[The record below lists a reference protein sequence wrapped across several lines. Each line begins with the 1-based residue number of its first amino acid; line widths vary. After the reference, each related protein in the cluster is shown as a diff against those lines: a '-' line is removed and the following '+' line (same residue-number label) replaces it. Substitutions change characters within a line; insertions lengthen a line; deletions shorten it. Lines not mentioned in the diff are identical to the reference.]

1 MTTKV
6 LLTHHHRDAIENAAD
21 RGFWMPL
28 PIEAEQLKDVMY
40 LTSLSYGEITLK
52 QLVEV
57 ASFEPWRESD
67 GIERW
72 LPFLG
77 QRLELPKPL
86 PLGDRQLLAGWLHVS
101 ARRCRSWSSMHC
113 WRLNVSA
120 MCCPA
125 PVPVATCRGALL
137 LPRPLMQPAGEIW
150 LLEHPVLEAPHQ
162 ESALVAGS
170 CFAVQGTEPAPHRVG
185 AHLQL

>member
-6 LLTHHHRDAIENAAD
+6 LLTHHHRDALENAAD

-28 PIEAEQLKDVMY
+28 PLEAEHLKDVMY
-40 LTSLSYGEITLK
+40 LTSLSYGETTLK

-77 QRLELPKPL
+77 QRLDLPRPL
-86 PLGDRQLLAGWLHVS
+86 PLGDRGLLAGWLPRQREAVQ
-101 ARRCRSWSSMHC
+101 
-113 WRLNVSA
+113 LIELD
-120 MCCPA
+120 
-125 PVPVATCRGALL
+125 ALL
-137 LPRPLMQPAGEIW
+137 AAENLSD
-150 LLEHPVLEAPHQ
+150 VL
-162 ESALVAGS
+162 AGS
-170 CFAVQGTEPAPHRVG
+170 GACCYLSRRAALAAVGSGVARMKQA
-185 AHLQL
+185 A

>member
-28 PIEAEQLKDVMY
+28 PLTAEQLKDVIY
-40 LTSLSYGEITLK
+40 LTSLSYGEISLK

-57 ASFEPWRESD
+57 ASFEPWREAD
-67 GIERW
+67 GVERW

-86 PLGDRQLLAGWLHVS
+86 PLGNRQLLAGWLPRQREAVQ
-101 ARRCRSWSSMHC
+101 
-113 WRLNVSA
+113 LIELD
-120 MCCPA
+120 
-125 PVPVATCRGALL
+125 ALL
-137 LPRPLMQPAGEIW
+137 AAERLSDVLPGSGACCHLPRRAEL
-150 LLEHPVLEAPHQ
+150 
-162 ESALVAGS
+162 SAVAG
-170 CFAVQGTEPAPHRVG
+170 AAGKRDLA
-185 AHLQL
+185 A

>member
-6 LLTHHHRDAIENAAD
+6 LLTHYHRDAIENAAD
-21 RGFWMPL
+21 RGLWMPL
-28 PIEAEQLKDVMY
+28 PLEAEQIKDVMY

-57 ASFEPWRESD
+57 ASFEPWREPD

-86 PLGDRQLLAGWLHVS
+86 PLGDRQLLAGWLPRQREAVQIVELEALLAAKRLSDVLPGSGACCHLPRRNELVSVS
-101 ARRCRSWSSMHC
+101 AAVHHS
-113 WRLNVSA
+113 
-120 MCCPA
+120 
-125 PVPVATCRGALL
+125 GA
-137 LPRPLMQPAGEIW
+137 A
-150 LLEHPVLEAPHQ
+150 A
-162 ESALVAGS
+162 
-170 CFAVQGTEPAPHRVG
+170 
-185 AHLQL
+185 

>member
-28 PIEAEQLKDVMY
+28 PLQTEQLKDVMY
-40 LTSLSYGEITLK
+40 LTSLSYGEISLK

-57 ASFEPWRESD
+57 ASFEPWREAD

-86 PLGDRQLLAGWLHVS
+86 PLGDRQLLAGWLPRQREAVQIIE
-101 ARRCRSWSSMHC
+101 
-113 WRLNVSA
+113 LD
-120 MCCPA
+120 
-125 PVPVATCRGALL
+125 ALL
-137 LPRPLMQPAGEIW
+137 AAKRLSDVLPGSGACCHLPRPAAALASVPTTPADAER
-150 LLEHPVLEAPHQ
+150 A
-162 ESALVAGS
+162 A
-170 CFAVQGTEPAPHRVG
+170 
-185 AHLQL
+185 

>member
-28 PIEAEQLKDVMY
+28 QLEADQLKDMMY
-40 LTSLSYGEITLK
+40 LTSISYGETTLK

-67 GIERW
+67 GVESW

-77 QRLELPKPL
+77 QRLELPQPL
-86 PLGDRQLLAGWLHVS
+86 PLGDRRLLAGWLPRQREAVQIVE
-101 ARRCRSWSSMHC
+101 
-113 WRLNVSA
+113 LD
-120 MCCPA
+120 
-125 PVPVATCRGALL
+125 ALL
-137 LPRPLMQPAGEIW
+137 AAKRLSDVLPGSAACCHLPQRPSLSAVETAAGKRG
-150 LLEHPVLEAPHQ
+150 LA
-162 ESALVAGS
+162 A
-170 CFAVQGTEPAPHRVG
+170 
-185 AHLQL
+185 

>member
-28 PIEAEQLKDVMY
+28 PLEAEQLKDVMY

-57 ASFEPWRESD
+57 ASFEPWREPD

-86 PLGDRQLLAGWLHVS
+86 PLGDHQLLAGWLPRQREAVQIVELEALLAAKRLSDVLPGSGACCHLPRRNELVSVS
-101 ARRCRSWSSMHC
+101 AAVHHS
-113 WRLNVSA
+113 
-120 MCCPA
+120 
-125 PVPVATCRGALL
+125 GA
-137 LPRPLMQPAGEIW
+137 A
-150 LLEHPVLEAPHQ
+150 A
-162 ESALVAGS
+162 
-170 CFAVQGTEPAPHRVG
+170 
-185 AHLQL
+185 

>member
-6 LLTHHHRDAIENAAD
+6 LLTHHHRDALENATD

-28 PIEAEQLKDVMY
+28 PLQAGQLKDVMY

-57 ASFEPWRESD
+57 ASFEPWREDD
-67 GIERW
+67 GVERW

-86 PLGDRQLLAGWLHVS
+86 PLGDRKLLAGWLPRQREAVQIIELDALLEAKRLSDVLPGSGACCHLPRRNELVSVS
-101 ARRCRSWSSMHC
+101 AAVHRS
-113 WRLNVSA
+113 
-120 MCCPA
+120 
-125 PVPVATCRGALL
+125 GA
-137 LPRPLMQPAGEIW
+137 A
-150 LLEHPVLEAPHQ
+150 A
-162 ESALVAGS
+162 
-170 CFAVQGTEPAPHRVG
+170 
-185 AHLQL
+185 

>member
-28 PIEAEQLKDVMY
+28 PLEAEQLKDVMY
-40 LTSLSYGEITLK
+40 LTSISYGETTIK

-77 QRLELPKPL
+77 QRLELPQPL
-86 PLGDRQLLAGWLHVS
+86 PLGDRRLLAGWLPRQREAVQIIELDVLLAAHRLSDVLPGS
-101 ARRCRSWSSMHC
+101 A
-113 WRLNVSA
+113 A
-120 MCCPA
+120 CCH
-125 PVPVATCRGALL
+125 
-137 LPRPLMQPAGEIW
+137 LPRRPSLSAVETAAGKRG
-150 LLEHPVLEAPHQ
+150 LA
-162 ESALVAGS
+162 A
-170 CFAVQGTEPAPHRVG
+170 
-185 AHLQL
+185 

>member
-28 PIEAEQLKDVMY
+28 PLEAEQLKDVMY

-57 ASFEPWRESD
+57 ASFEPWREAD
-67 GIERW
+67 GLERW

-86 PLGDRQLLAGWLHVS
+86 PLGDRQIGLLDRSLLKLAGH
-101 ARRCRSWSSMHC
+101 H
-113 WRLNVSA
+113 
-120 MCCPA
+120 
-125 PVPVATCRGALL
+125 
-137 LPRPLMQPAGEIW
+137 LMGHIAASYDNHPAGIAVK
-150 LLEHPVLEAPHQ
+150 PVHDARPGW
-162 ESALVAGS
+162 ATR
-170 CFAVQGTEPAPHRVG
+170 C
-185 AHLQL
+185 

>member
-28 PIEAEQLKDVMY
+28 PLEAEQLKDVMY
-40 LTSLSYGEITLK
+40 LTSLSYGESTLK

-77 QRLELPKPL
+77 QRLELPQPL
-86 PLGDRQLLAGWLHVS
+86 PLGDRGLLAGWLPRQREAVQIVE
-101 ARRCRSWSSMHC
+101 
-113 WRLNVSA
+113 LD
-120 MCCPA
+120 
-125 PVPVATCRGALL
+125 ALL
-137 LPRPLMQPAGEIW
+137 AAEYLSDVLPGSGACCHLSRRPSL
-150 LLEHPVLEAPHQ
+150 
-162 ESALVAGS
+162 SAVAG
-170 CFAVQGTEPAPHRVG
+170 AAGKRGLA
-185 AHLQL
+185 A

>member
-28 PIEAEQLKDVMY
+28 PLEADQLKDVMY
-40 LTSLSYGEITLK
+40 LTSISYGETTLK

-77 QRLELPKPL
+77 QRLELPQPL
-86 PLGDRQLLAGWLHVS
+86 PLGDRRLLAGWLPRQREAVQIIELDVLLAAHRLSDVLPGSGACCHLPRRNELVSVS
-101 ARRCRSWSSMHC
+101 AAVHRS
-113 WRLNVSA
+113 
-120 MCCPA
+120 
-125 PVPVATCRGALL
+125 GA
-137 LPRPLMQPAGEIW
+137 A
-150 LLEHPVLEAPHQ
+150 A
-162 ESALVAGS
+162 
-170 CFAVQGTEPAPHRVG
+170 
-185 AHLQL
+185 

>member
-28 PIEAEQLKDVMY
+28 PLEAEQLKDVMY
-40 LTSLSYGEITLK
+40 LTSLSYGETTLK

-77 QRLELPKPL
+77 QRLELPLTWTPTTA
-86 PLGDRQLLAGWLHVS
+86 PGRSGPARRLASPS
-101 ARRCRSWSSMHC
+101 ARG
-113 WRLNVSA
+113 
-120 MCCPA
+120 
-125 PVPVATCRGALL
+125 GAD
-137 LPRPLMQPAGEIW
+137 
-150 LLEHPVLEAPHQ
+150 
-162 ESALVAGS
+162 
-170 CFAVQGTEPAPHRVG
+170 HR
-185 AHLQL
+185 A

>member
-28 PIEAEQLKDVMY
+28 PLEAEKLKDVMY
-40 LTSLSYGEITLK
+40 LTSLSYGETTLK

-57 ASFEPWRESD
+57 ASFEPWREAD

-77 QRLELPKPL
+77 QRLELPRPL
-86 PLGDRQLLAGWLHVS
+86 TLGDRGLLAGWLPRQREAVQIVE
-101 ARRCRSWSSMHC
+101 
-113 WRLNVSA
+113 LD
-120 MCCPA
+120 
-125 PVPVATCRGALL
+125 ALL
-137 LPRPLMQPAGEIW
+137 GAERLSDVLTGSGACFHLPRRP
-150 LLEHPVLEAPHQ
+150 
-162 ESALVAGS
+162 ALVSVEAAAGKRGL
-170 CFAVQGTEPAPHRVG
+170 AA
-185 AHLQL
+185 

>member
-28 PIEAEQLKDVMY
+28 PLEAEQLKDVMY
-40 LTSLSYGEITLK
+40 LTSLSYGETTLK

-77 QRLELPKPL
+77 QRLELPQPL
-86 PLGDRQLLAGWLHVS
+86 PLGDRRLLAGWLPRQREAVQVVE
-101 ARRCRSWSSMHC
+101 
-113 WRLNVSA
+113 LD
-120 MCCPA
+120 
-125 PVPVATCRGALL
+125 ALL
-137 LPRPLMQPAGEIW
+137 AAKRLSDVLPGSGACCHIPRSSAHAV
-150 LLEHPVLEAPHQ
+150 LLTGRWQ
-162 ESALVAGS
+162 EPIV
-170 CFAVQGTEPAPHRVG
+170 
-185 AHLQL
+185 

>member
-28 PIEAEQLKDVMY
+28 PLAADQLKDVMY
-40 LTSLSYGEITLK
+40 LTSISYGEISIK
-52 QLVEV
+52 QLVEI

-86 PLGDRQLLAGWLHVS
+86 PLGDRRLLAGWLPRQRESVQIVE
-101 ARRCRSWSSMHC
+101 
-113 WRLNVSA
+113 LD
-120 MCCPA
+120 
-125 PVPVATCRGALL
+125 ALL
-137 LPRPLMQPAGEIW
+137 AAERLSDVLPGSGACCHLPRRP
-150 LLEHPVLEAPHQ
+150 
-162 ESALVAGS
+162 ALVS
-170 CFAVQGTEPAPHRVG
+170 VG
-185 AHLQL
+185 AAAGKQDLAA

>member
-28 PIEAEQLKDVMY
+28 PLAAEQLKDVMY
-40 LTSLSYGEITLK
+40 LTSLSYGETTLK

-57 ASFEPWRESD
+57 ASFEPWREAD

-77 QRLELPKPL
+77 QRLELPQPL
-86 PLGDRQLLAGWLHVS
+86 PLGDRRLLAGWLPRQREAVQIIE
-101 ARRCRSWSSMHC
+101 
-113 WRLNVSA
+113 LD
-120 MCCPA
+120 
-125 PVPVATCRGALL
+125 ALL
-137 LPRPLMQPAGEIW
+137 AAERLSDVLPGSGACCHLPRRPA
-150 LLEHPVLEAPHQ
+150 LKTLAPAAACV
-162 ESALVAGS
+162 ESAA
-170 CFAVQGTEPAPHRVG
+170 
-185 AHLQL
+185 

>member
-28 PIEAEQLKDVMY
+28 PLEAEQLKDVMY

-57 ASFEPWRESD
+57 ASFEPWREAD

-86 PLGDRQLLAGWLHVS
+86 PLGDRQLLAGWLP
-101 ARRCRSWSSMHC
+101 RRREAVQIVE
-113 WRLNVSA
+113 LD
-120 MCCPA
+120 
-125 PVPVATCRGALL
+125 ALL
-137 LPRPLMQPAGEIW
+137 AAKRLSDVLPGSGACCHLPRRP
-150 LLEHPVLEAPHQ
+150 
-162 ESALVAGS
+162 ALVSVGTGAGKRDL
-170 CFAVQGTEPAPHRVG
+170 AA
-185 AHLQL
+185 